1 MGASD
6 AAARRRVM
14 FQFRV
19 RPELLEEYSRRHA
32 AVWPAML
39 RALHDTGWENYSL
52 FTRPD
57 GLVVG
62 YFETTDLEAA
72 RARMATLE
80 VNARW
85 QAEMAGFFADAGPD
99 ESLDELTEVFH
110 LETQLGEAAAATDQ
124 QDAGGAP

>member
-1 MGASD
+1 
-6 AAARRRVM
+6 M

-19 RPELLEEYSRRHA
+19 RPDRLDEYARRHA
-32 AVWPAML
+32 AVWPEML
-39 RALHDTGWENYSL
+39 HALHDSGWENYSL

-72 RARMATLE
+72 QAGMATLE

-85 QAEMAGFFADAGPD
+85 QAEMAEFFADVGPD

-110 LETQLGEAAAATDQ
+110 LETQLAQAEAADQ
-124 QDAGGAP
+124 QDAGGAA